1 MHVLPA
7 CRILHSNDRI
17 TTEIEKSIW
26 EGGAVRKRLLL
37 VFLVIAAMQAAVV
50 RSWASETLT
59 LLHVNDFH
67 GRIFPYI
74 DKSVDNVSPSGGAAY
89 LAAMVAD
96 QREQNPGGVI
106 LLAAGDMFQGTPVSN
121 IFRGKPVLDMMNS
134 LQFDAMTLG
143 NHEFD
148 WGRVVLDDI
157 IAQARFS
164 FVSANVRD
172 FKGSYLKNVKPYVIL
187 ERKGLKIAVIG
198 LATPETAYTTK
209 PDNVFGLSFLDPV
222 RVLPSIIDQARGEGA
237 QLVVLLTHLGL
248 DDDRKVA
255 AAVPGIDVIVGGHTH
270 TAVTDPLLVGRTI
283 ITQAGNNGLYLG
295 VLELTVDEKSGR
307 IAGATKKGELRR
319 VCAGPDDLFDPE
331 IKKMADSY
339 SEAIKSKFEQ
349 VVAETTVNLARRSDG
364 ESVLGDVIT
373 DAMRAASGAAVAIQN
388 SGGIRAEIPA
398 GKITVEQIYTV
409 LPFDNELIA
418 MDLQGADIIALFER
432 AIRQDKGVLQVSGI
446 RVGYVTGPKG
456 WEVREVAI
464 GGQPIERNRFY
475 RVATNDFLSV
485 AGDDFKEFL
494 KGRNIVFQGVLR
506 DVFVDYLKA
515 NSPLAAPKGGR
526 IFFGA
531 R

>member
-1 MHVLPA
+1 MRRRLLVVLLFLVA
-7 CRILHSNDRI
+7 LQM
-17 TTEIEKSIW
+17 
-26 EGGAVRKRLLL
+26 GAVCS
-37 VFLVIAAMQAAVV
+37 F
-50 RSWASETLT
+50 ASETLT

-67 GRIFPYI
+67 GRIFSYI
-74 DKSVDNVSPSGGAAY
+74 DKGVDTVRPSGGAAY

-96 QREQNPGGVI
+96 QRSRNPEGVI

-121 IFRGKPVLDMMNS
+121 IFRGKPVLDVMNR
-134 LQFDAMTLG
+134 LQFDAMILG

-148 WGRVVLDDI
+148 WGRAVLDDI
-157 IAQARFS
+157 LAQARFP
-164 FVSANVRD
+164 FVSANVKD
-172 FKGSYLKNVKPYVIL
+172 FKGSYLNNVKPYVIL

-198 LATPETAYTTK
+198 LATPETSYTTK
-209 PDNVFGLSFLDPV
+209 PDNVSGLSFLDPV
-222 RVLPSIIDQARGEGA
+222 MVLPSVIDQARGEGA
-237 QLVVLLTHLGL
+237 QIVVLLTHLGL

-270 TAVTDPLLVGRTI
+270 TAVTDPLVVGKTI

-295 VLELTVDEKSGR
+295 VLELTVDGKSGH
-307 IAGATKKGELRR
+307 ITSATKKGELRR
-319 VCAGPDDLFDPE
+319 VCAGPDDVFDPE
-331 IKKMADSY
+331 IKKIADSY
-339 SEAIKSKFEQ
+339 SEAIRSKFEQ
-349 VVAETTVNLARRSDG
+349 VVAETKVNLTRRSDG
-364 ESVLGDVIT
+364 ESVLGNVIT

-418 MDLQGADIIALFER
+418 MDLQGADIVALFER

-446 RVGYVTGPKG
+446 EVGYIAGPKG
-456 WEVREVAI
+456 WKTSEITI
-464 GGQPIERNRFY
+464 GGQPVEGNRFY

-494 KGRNIVFQGVLR
+494 KGKNIVFQGVLR

-515 NSPLAAPKGGR
+515 NSPLSAPKGGR
-526 IFFGA
+526 TIF
-531 R
+531 RTR